1 MALRAARTETSSSRG
16 RGVAARAART
26 GGSRQ
31 RQAGLRSA
39 AGRGVQSAAPA
50 RHSTARQCCPFH
62 LSRGP
67 PIAAASVAGKHLEMT
82 VAPCLDGGQPARI
95 ARAVKGP
102 LQLALP
108 LCVLSFCFL
117 NNRSSTKAA
126 SEPPGC
132 LLLEVYHLLLEPY
145 HLRLL
150 LAEPPMRPS
159 FDRSPTRCALPQ
171 CAAPARRHVNRR
183 WQLKP
188 NHGAPCSAL
197 ARRSSSWWRNAWAR
211 AAAAAAAN
219 L

>member
-1 MALRAARTETSSSRG
+1 MALRAARTETSSSRA

-31 RQAGLRSA
+31 RQAGLDSA

-67 PIAAASVAGKHLEMT
+67 PISAASVAGKHLEMT

-95 ARAVKGP
+95 ARAVVGP

-132 LLLEVYHLLLEPY
+132 LLLEVYHL
-145 HLRLL
+145 RLL

-159 FDRSPTRCALPQ
+159 LTFRPLGATNMRWPLLPQ
-171 CAAPARRHVNRR
+171 SACRSISLASLRRPSEVCSRRCCCPRPGIPPPAGRPTS
-183 WQLKP
+183 K
-188 NHGAPCSAL
+188 S
-197 ARRSSSWWRNAWAR
+197 
-211 AAAAAAAN
+211 
-219 L
+219 